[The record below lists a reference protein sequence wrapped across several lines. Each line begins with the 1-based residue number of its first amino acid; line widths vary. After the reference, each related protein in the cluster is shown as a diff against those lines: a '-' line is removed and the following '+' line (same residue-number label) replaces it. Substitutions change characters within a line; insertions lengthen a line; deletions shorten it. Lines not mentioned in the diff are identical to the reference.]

1 MTKNIMEENTLIDVS
16 SWLNEFEA
24 LLAKTNED
32 DLHGKDLDRYKRMR
46 DVIIANLWGKNLL

>member
-1 MTKNIMEENTLIDVS
+1 MEENTLIDVS

-46 DVIIANLWGKNLL
+46 DVIIANLWGKNLT